1 MSIASQQKTIVIT
14 GSSSGFGRVTA
25 LHMAKRGWQVFA
37 TVRKEADQESLLSEA
52 ATMHCKEQLTLF
64 ICDITSSEDVAALA
78 RTVKASTSRLDALL
92 NNAGTTYAAPME
104 LLAPSDL
111 RAQLEI
117 NVIAHVAVTQAFL
130 PLLKAARGTIIN
142 VSSVAGRIATPALGA
157 YAASKFALE
166 AISDAW
172 RIELAPFGV
181 QVVVIEPDSY
191 ATSIWKT
198 SKDKALARMAQH
210 RGGPYERLFTTVEK
224 FSDRA
229 ATHGHPPQEFA
240 DTVEKILTSRR
251 PHTRYVLPR
260 TDIWSILLHQLLPDR
275 LWDRLVRRMLKW

>member
-1 MSIASQQKTIVIT
+1 MSISPQQKTIVIT
-14 GSSSGFGRVTA
+14 GCSSGFGRVTA
-25 LHMAKRGWQVFA
+25 LHMAQRGWQVFA

-52 ATMHCKEQLTLF
+52 ATLRCKEQLTPL
-64 ICDITSSEDVAALA
+64 ICDITSLEQVTTLA
-78 RTVKASTSRLDALL
+78 RTVRAFTSRLDALL

-104 LLAPSDL
+104 LLAPADL

-117 NVIAHVAVTQAFL
+117 NVIAQVAVTQAFM
-130 PLLKAARGTIIN
+130 PLLKAAKGTSIN
-142 VSSVAGRIATPALGA
+142 VSSVAGRIATPVLGA

-198 SKDKALARMAQH
+198 SKDRALASVEQH
-210 RGGPYERLFTTVEK
+210 RGGPYERLFRAVEK

-229 ATHGHPPQEFA
+229 ATHGHSPQEFA

-260 TDIWSILLHQLLPDR
+260 TDIWPILLHQLLPDR
-275 LWDRLVRRMLKW
+275 LWDRVLRRMLKW